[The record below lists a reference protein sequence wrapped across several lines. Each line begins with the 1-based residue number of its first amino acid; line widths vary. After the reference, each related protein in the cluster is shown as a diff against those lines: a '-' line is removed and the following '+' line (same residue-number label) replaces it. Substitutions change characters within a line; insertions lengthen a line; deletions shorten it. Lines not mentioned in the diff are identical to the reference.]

1 MTKENK
7 NKLQIYD
14 KPSHIAD
21 FDTLQIIDDIK
32 IPKEK
37 WNTGK
42 NLEPITKS
50 YPNLGEG
57 GATQAT
63 TTTPIKN
70 YNLQK
75 IKNTGN

>member
-1 MTKENK
+1 MQ
-7 NKLQIYD
+7 NKLE
-14 KPSHIAD
+14 A
-21 FDTLQIIDDIK
+21 
-32 IPKEK
+32 
-37 WNTGK
+37 GK
-42 NLEPITKS
+42 NLEPITRS

-75 IKNTGN
+75 IKNAGN